1 MCVYWCCE
9 YSLGPR
15 AAARHKVTTQLREVA
30 GPSYNF
36 VIFFGLQL
44 DHPGL
49 RKHQRLRLIWSSCN
63 IAIQKK
69 WRNPS
74 NLVVT
79 MRCTAARGF
88 DPAGYLE
95 KRILACVWRFKRH
108 SDSDQKI
115 PQPVLESKMHWH
127 IDRLAL
133 AIQKL
138 AQQQQEE

>member
-1 MCVYWCCE
+1 
-9 YSLGPR
+9 
-15 AAARHKVTTQLREVA
+15 
-30 GPSYNF
+30 
-36 VIFFGLQL
+36 
-44 DHPGL
+44 
-49 RKHQRLRLIWSSCN
+49 
-63 IAIQKK
+63 
-69 WRNPS
+69 
-74 NLVVT
+74 